1 MRSLAPGGIFC
12 DPQIGCSDTLGVF
25 DISSADSKQFAQEV
39 RLQSDFSGPFN
50 FSIGGNY
57 TEFRTQN
64 DYYVMSNLL
73 TALAR
78 MQPLNT
84 TATIGEC
91 GVIPAVAVEGLDYC
105 PYRSDERRVGKE
117 CVRKCRCRWWPCH

>member
-1 MRSLAPGGIFC
+1 MRIS
-12 DPQIGCSDTLGVF
+12 DWSSDVCSSDLLGVF
-25 DISSADSKQFAQEV
+25 DISSDLSKQFAQEV

-105 PYRSDERRVGKE
+105 PYIDPNPVDSINGEGHNYFRSSHD
-117 CVRKCRCRWWPCH
+117 RKSDV

>member
-1 MRSLAPGGIFC
+1 
-12 DPQIGCSDTLGVF
+12 
-25 DISSADSKQFAQEV
+25 
-39 RLQSDFSGPFN
+39 
-50 FSIGGNY
+50 
-57 TEFRTQN
+57 
-64 DYYVMSNLL
+64 MSNLL

-105 PYRSDERRVGKE
+105 PYIDPNPVDSINGEGHNYFRSSNPYKLESWAAFGEAYYNINPDQIGSASCRERVCKSVEISVVDGTFK
-117 CVRKCRCRWWPCH
+117 KKINIINSTTQNP

>member
-91 GVIPAVAVEGLDYC
+91 GVIPAVAVEGL
-105 PYRSDERRVGKE
+105 RSEEHTSELQSLMRIS
-117 CVRKCRCRWWPCH
+117 